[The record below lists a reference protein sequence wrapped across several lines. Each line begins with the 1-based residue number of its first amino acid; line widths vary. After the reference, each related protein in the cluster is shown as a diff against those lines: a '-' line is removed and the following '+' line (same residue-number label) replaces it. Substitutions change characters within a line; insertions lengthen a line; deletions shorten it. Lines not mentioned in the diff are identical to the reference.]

1 MAPKLQA
8 LLKVKALI
16 QSVPEPVQASRPP
29 IAEAVVSVAVAVVAS
44 PPPAEPAAL
53 VAAAL
58 LVAAPEARGQQCS
71 ELTPEQLLDQLCAA
85 VQP

>member
-53 VAAAL
+53 VAAL

>member
-16 QSVPEPVQASRPP
+16 QSVPEPVEASRPP

-53 VAAAL
+53 VAAL